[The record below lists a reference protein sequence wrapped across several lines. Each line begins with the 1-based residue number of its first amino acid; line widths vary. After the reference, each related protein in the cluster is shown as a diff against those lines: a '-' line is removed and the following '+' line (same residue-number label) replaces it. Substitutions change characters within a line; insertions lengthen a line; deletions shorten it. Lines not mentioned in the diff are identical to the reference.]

1 MMRRRYSHTRVYSQ
15 KKYNNPF
22 FRRRR
27 KKVRQVSLKVKFL
40 IAGIILII
48 AGLFWFIFYHEYF
61 YIENIMVEGGERIQ
75 DYKIYEIVDKQLD
88 KKRLF
93 VFNQSNIFS
102 FSKKQVKNKILEQ
115 FLVDDLKINKNLSST
130 LIISFK
136 EKEPA
141 AVWCEN
147 EEYYY
152 IDSKLNIIA
161 KINSLEIDSNSSII
175 LKNIENESQIR
186 KNGII
191 KKVTIG
197 EEYLKASLLL
207 SQKLKNIQLEIN
219 DQETT
224 LSLNIQN
231 GPRVHFNIEE
241 DLEKQFNKLKAL
253 VQGKIKNEQINKLQY
268 IDLRFGDKIYYK

>member
-1 MMRRRYSHTRVYSQ
+1 
-15 KKYNNPF
+15 
-22 FRRRR
+22 
-27 KKVRQVSLKVKFL
+27 
-40 IAGIILII
+40 
-48 AGLFWFIFYHEYF
+48 
-61 YIENIMVEGGERIQ
+61 MVEGGERIQ

-207 SQKLKNIQLEIN
+207 SQKLKNIQLEITNIFEIN